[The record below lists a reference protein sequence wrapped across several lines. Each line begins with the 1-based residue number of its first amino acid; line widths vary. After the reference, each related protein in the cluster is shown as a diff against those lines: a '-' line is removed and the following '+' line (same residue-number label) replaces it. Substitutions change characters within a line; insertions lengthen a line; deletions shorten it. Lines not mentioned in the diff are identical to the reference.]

1 MIEVADLTPKETIQE
16 AARIA
21 DMALLERTQK
31 ASAEV
36 AMSNMLPEG
45 EVLIGCGF
53 GTGPSPSRSEH
64 FGGAKAWH
72 LCGSTSHGRRLKI
85 PWSLDSNCCGRDR

>member
-1 MIEVADLTPKETIQE
+1 MIEVTDLTPKETIQE

-36 AMSNMLPEG
+36 AMSNMLPQG
-45 EVLIGCGF
+45 EVLIGVAKQTSSCGF
-53 GTGPSPSRSEH
+53 GAGPSPSRSEH
-64 FGGAKAWH
+64 FG
-72 LCGSTSHGRRLKI
+72 GSTSHGRRLKI
-85 PWSLDSNCCGRDR
+85 PWSLDSNWRKGPVI